1 MSCKTILSIKNWKY
15 LDIILLDENIH
26 KELNIYKPIFINYN
40 NNPNTDNITEKN
52 INNGIND
59 TNDTLEHQKNNYN
72 FNNLNNN
79 GNYNIIIGFRNLLQ
93 SNTKNFN
100 NKNLNNIIT
109 CQLVDVINKNKNL
122 KISDDNSSSSN
133 ES

>member
-1 MSCKTILSIKNWKY
+1 MLFWGINLNLFLSCKTILSIKNWKY

-26 KELNIYKPIFINYN
+26 KELNNYN

-59 TNDTLEHQKNNYN
+59 TNDTLENQKKNYN

-93 SNTKNFN
+93 SYTKISN

-109 CQLVDVINKNKNL
+109 CQLVDAINKNKNL
-122 KISDDNSSSSN
+122 KISDDNSSS
-133 ES
+133 

>member
-1 MSCKTILSIKNWKY
+1 MSCKTILSIKNWNY

-40 NNPNTDNITEKN
+40 NNPNTVNITEKN
-52 INNGIND
+52 INNWIND
-59 TNDTLEHQKNNYN
+59 TNDTLENQKNNYN
-72 FNNLNNN
+72 FNNLNND

-93 SNTKNFN
+93 SNTKNFY

-109 CQLVDVINKNKNL
+109 CQLVDAINKNKNL
-122 KISDDNSSSSN
+122 KISDDNSSS
-133 ES
+133 